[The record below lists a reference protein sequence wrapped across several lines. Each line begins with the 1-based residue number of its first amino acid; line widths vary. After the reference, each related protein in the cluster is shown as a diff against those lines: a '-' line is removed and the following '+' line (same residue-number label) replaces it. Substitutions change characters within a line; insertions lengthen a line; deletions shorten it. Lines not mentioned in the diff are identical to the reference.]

1 MSFCFIKFPQAGF
14 RQSHAALLALL
25 GATNLMV
32 RKIWSDKNTID
43 TVFLGLSDKNVL
55 YTNPHCQTKCAKTT
69 CGTMAQN
76 RIDTFPPDRFAD
88 SKQSG
93 YFITYT
99 CSAEVGLIFFNLT
112 NSNDTGVCKG
122 LLQ

>member
-76 RIDTFPPDRFAD
+76 RIDICPTGRFAD

-93 YFITYT
+93 YFVTYT
-99 CSAEVGLIFFNLT
+99 CSAEVGLIFNQK
-112 NSNDTGVCKG
+112 NANDTGVCQG

>member
-1 MSFCFIKFPQAGF
+1 M
-14 RQSHAALLALL
+14 
-25 GATNLMV
+25 
-32 RKIWSDKNTID
+32 WSDKNTID
-43 TVFLGLSDKNVL
+43 TVFLGLSNKNAL
-55 YTNPHCQTKCAKTT
+55 YSNPHCQIKCAKTT
-69 CGTMAQN
+69 CGTMVQN

-88 SKQSG
+88 PKQSG

-122 LLQ
+122 LRQ